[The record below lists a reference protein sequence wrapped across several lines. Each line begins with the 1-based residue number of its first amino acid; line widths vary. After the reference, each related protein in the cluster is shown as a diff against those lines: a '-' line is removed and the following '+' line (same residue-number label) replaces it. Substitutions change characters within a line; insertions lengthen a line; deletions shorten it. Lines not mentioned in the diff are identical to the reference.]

1 MHSVPGI
8 GEITGAAAE
17 LARTG
22 LLWDSLST
30 SLGRVTRGLAIGLAL
45 GVPAGLFSGVS
56 KGVEFVLDRPIQALR
71 AIPFNA
77 LTPLLLIFFGVGES
91 MKISLIVIGVFVP
104 IYLNTRAGV
113 VHFDKILLE
122 LVSVYYIPKTV
133 IAWEVLFKGVLPSIL
148 TGLRFAFAIAWIVLV
163 VCETVNGKTG
173 IGYMLYRAQS
183 FSRID
188 QQFVC
193 IILYAV
199 LGLLTDGIVRF
210 LENAATRWKR
220 REVSSP
226 RIKN

>member
-1 MHSVPGI
+1 MHNVPGI
-8 GEITGAAAE
+8 GEIAGAAVE

-22 LLWDSLST
+22 LLWDSLLA
-30 SLGRVTRGLAIGLAL
+30 SLGRVMRGLAIGLAL
-45 GVPAGLFSGVS
+45 GVPAGLFSGIS
-56 KGVEFVLDRPIQALR
+56 KIVEIVLDKPIQALR

-77 LTPLLLIFFGVGES
+77 LTPLLLIFFGVGEP

-104 IYLNTRAGV
+104 VYLNTRAGV
-113 VHFDKILLE
+113 VHFDRKLLE
-122 LVSVYYIPKTV
+122 LVSVYKIPKPV
-133 IAWEVLFKGVLPSIL
+133 VAWEVLFKGVLPSIL
-148 TGLRFAFAIAWIVLV
+148 TGLRFAFAIAWIALV
-163 VCETVNGKTG
+163 VCETVNAKTG

-199 LGLLTDGIVRF
+199 LGLFTDGIVRF